1 MQLDLRPLN
10 SSFGAEVAGIDLST
24 PLDSQTFERI
34 EKAFDQHSLLLFR
47 GQTLNENDHVA
58 LSRRFGTLQS
68 HVLKPYL
75 SNEHP
80 ELLVLSNIKENGQA
94 TGIGDAGQIWHADTS
109 YVETPCRCSLLLG
122 REIPE
127 PEGDRTFGDTVF
139 LSAAAAYDA
148 LPEEKKAALARLTAP
163 HSFIHY
169 YRLKQA
175 QGSNRPDLTKEQ
187 ESEVP
192 PVDQPVVLRHP
203 ITGRKAIYVNPSY
216 TTTINELPDA
226 EGRALLD
233 ELFAH
238 LVKPEFVYRHKWRP
252 GDLVI
257 WDNYATQ
264 HLAIGDYAL
273 PQRRL
278 MHRTTVLLRDDAKAR
293 LAETR
298 RAVV

>member
-10 SSFGAEVAGIDLST
+10 TRFGVEVFGIDLAQ
-24 PLDSQTFERI
+24 PLDAETFDRI
-34 EKAFDQHSLLLFR
+34 EKAFDEHSLLLFR
-47 GQTLNENDHVA
+47 GQTLDENDHVA

-75 SNEHP
+75 SSEHP
-80 ELLVLSNIKENGQA
+80 ELLVLSNIEDNGQA

-127 PEGDRTFGDTVF
+127 PRGDRTFGDTVF

-148 LPEEKKAALARLTAP
+148 LPEERKASLARLTAP

-169 YRLKQA
+169 YKLKQA

-192 PVDQPVVLRHP
+192 PVDQPVVLPHP

-216 TTTINELPDA
+216 TTTINALPEA

-233 ELFAH
+233 ERFAH
-238 LVKPEFVYRHKWRP
+238 LVKPAFVYRHKWRP

-293 LAETR
+293 LDETR
-298 RAVV
+298 RALV

>member
-10 SSFGAEVAGIDLST
+10 AQFGAEVVGIDLST
-24 PLDSQTFERI
+24 PLDDETFDRI
-34 EKAFDQHSLLLFR
+34 EKAFDQHSVLLFR
-47 GQTLNENDHVA
+47 GQTLREDDHVA
-58 LSRRFGTLQS
+58 LSRRFGSLQS

-80 ELLVLSNIKENGQA
+80 ELLVLSNIKENGRP

-109 YVETPCRCSLLLG
+109 YVDTPCRCSLLLG
-122 REIPE
+122 REVPE
-127 PEGDRTFGDTVF
+127 PEGDRSFGDTVF

-169 YRLKQA
+169 YKLKQA

-192 PVDQPVVLRHP
+192 PVNQPVVLAHP
-203 ITGRKAIYVNPSY
+203 ITGRKAVYVNPAY
-216 TTTINELPDA
+216 TMKVNELPEA
-226 EGRALLD
+226 ESASLLS

-238 LVKPEFVYRHKWRP
+238 LVKPEFVYRHKWQP

-278 MHRTTVLLRDDAKAR
+278 MHRTTVLLRDDAKVR
-293 LAETR
+293 LAKTR
-298 RAVV
+298 SALV

>member
-1 MQLDLRPLN
+1 MQIALRPLN
-10 SSFGAEVAGIDLST
+10 SRFGAEVAGIDLSR
-24 PLDSQTFERI
+24 PLDAETFEQI
-34 EKAFDQHSLLLFR
+34 EQAFDRHSLLLFR
-47 GQTLNENDHVA
+47 GQTMSEEDHVA

-80 ELLVLSNIKENGQA
+80 ELLVLSNIKENGRP

-127 PEGDRTFGDTVF
+127 PVGDRTFGDTVF

-148 LPEEKKAALARLTAP
+148 LPEERKSALARLTAP

-169 YRLKQA
+169 YKLKQA
-175 QGSNRPDLTKEQ
+175 QGSDRPDLTKEQ

-192 PVDQPVVLRHP
+192 PVDQPVVLAHP

-216 TTTINELPDA
+216 TTKVNELPEA
-226 EGRALLD
+226 EGAALLA

-238 LVKPEFVYRHKWRP
+238 LVRPEFVYRHQWRP
-252 GDLVI
+252 GDLII

-293 LAETR
+293 LAKIR
-298 RAVV
+298 KALV

>member
-1 MQLDLRPLN
+1 MQIALRPLN
-10 SSFGAEVAGIDLST
+10 SRFGAEVAGIDLSR
-24 PLDSQTFERI
+24 PLDAETFEQI
-34 EKAFDQHSLLLFR
+34 EQAFDRHSLLLFR
-47 GQTLNENDHVA
+47 GQTMSEEDHVA

-80 ELLVLSNIKENGQA
+80 ELLVLSNIKENGRP

-127 PEGDRTFGDTVF
+127 PVGDRTFGDTVF

-148 LPEEKKAALARLTAP
+148 LPEERKSALARLTAP

-169 YRLKQA
+169 YKLKQA
-175 QGSNRPDLTKEQ
+175 QGSDRPDLTKEQ

-192 PVDQPVVLRHP
+192 PVDQPVVLAHP

-216 TTTINELPDA
+216 TTKVNELPEA
-226 EGRALLD
+226 EGAALLA

-238 LVKPEFVYRHKWRP
+238 LVRPEFVYRHQWRP
-252 GDLVI
+252 GDLII

-293 LAETR
+293 LAEIR
-298 RAVV
+298 KALV